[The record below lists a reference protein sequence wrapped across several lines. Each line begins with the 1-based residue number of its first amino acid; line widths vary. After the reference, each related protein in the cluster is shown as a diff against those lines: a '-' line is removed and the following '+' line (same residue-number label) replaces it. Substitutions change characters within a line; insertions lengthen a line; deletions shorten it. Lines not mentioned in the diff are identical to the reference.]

1 MEERERPKERRF
13 GCGAGEMNRERDRRL
28 RPKGPKE
35 PIDFREC
42 QEVKDD
48 TREEEE
54 NHHKE
59 TATRIRNV
67 DSIEK

>member
-1 MEERERPKERRF
+1 
-13 GCGAGEMNRERDRRL
+13 MNRERDRRL